1 MSPSQLIIKAL
12 HGFILKLRLSFKK
25 QIKVIKIFAIRTKNH
40 TYIKRISISAKS
52 AASVKLLETQML
64 SPNGCKIKQ
73 YSKQLE
79 RILFF
84 FEKNFRFIKNPTN
97 PTCSMQQ
104 RVCNRQEEFFNTLFS
119 SCTNAFS
126 NTRHIL

>member
-1 MSPSQLIIKAL
+1 MVKTFNPRILNIISNFRPHESIPINNKGL
-12 HGFILKLRLSFKK
+12 HGFILKLRLSFNE

-84 FEKNFRFIKNPTN
+84 
-97 PTCSMQQ
+97 S
-104 RVCNRQEEFFNTLFS
+104 
-119 SCTNAFS
+119 
-126 NTRHIL
+126 

>member
-1 MSPSQLIIKAL
+1 MVKAFNPRILNIISNFRPHESSQLIIKAL

-84 FEKNFRFIKNPTN
+84 
-97 PTCSMQQ
+97 S
-104 RVCNRQEEFFNTLFS
+104 
-119 SCTNAFS
+119 
-126 NTRHIL
+126 